1 MNQRNAK
8 NIMKIVKS
16 REDSGLL
23 IKCVI
28 KTINFETKEQMGR
41 SLNIPRRGILI
52 AVYWTQQVFNA
63 ASSFD

>member
-28 KTINFETKEQMGR
+28 KTIKFETKEQIG
-41 SLNIPRRGILI
+41 
-52 AVYWTQQVFNA
+52 
-63 ASSFD
+63 

>member
-16 REDSGLL
+16 REDSGFL

-52 AVYWTQQVFNA
+52 AVY
-63 ASSFD
+63 